1 MRPSPRLSFF
11 AVACATGML
20 VCTVK
25 AMDYPYDFAV
35 TGDSA
40 ASGASEIAGWSF
52 NSIGVSSGHANFN
65 AGGDSIVLTDTF
77 AQPITN
83 IQVCYKAS
91 RADATR
97 ILCIDGFNQT
107 TGEGPD
113 ARNFPIS
120 TSAWTPVD
128 FAFDPADDIDYVEIW
143 LGGSGSKGTWIIYS
157 ITIQTAD
164 PPPTIDPIPD
174 QTVGSVNNLE
184 FSFSV
189 PVLTHERINFT
200 VTAENV
206 ANPGTPIDPGDA
218 FAYDYR
224 DMDGYCFFH
233 FSPSSIGMTSGQIRF
248 TITGTASGVSASQS
262 FVCTV
267 VQGSLPTPPQVWS
280 PWYSVGSV
288 LAGRTLTEQ
297 VPWQEADNDEVT
309 FTVFPTN
316 TCHGT
321 YSIGLH
327 DGLFTFTP
335 TAEDATT
342 DIIYFKVHAEDKDG
356 YDEAVFRVV
365 VFPTRTPLI
374 TSITDQTLVYGDTLQ
389 IDLVAESTEYD
400 VVHGDY
406 IDDPL
411 ISSNI
416 TVKAGTTAPEGEYV
430 FADGYL
436 SFTPT
441 TNDIGQTF
449 IFTAS
454 ATDLDGTTN
463 QDFNVTVGLAAP
475 VLKHCPVDQWTT
487 TSFTADLE
495 AAVPGAT
502 SYRLRH
508 IHTEANGTVVT
519 GYVDNATFPCVV
531 SGLDTTNYVYDVQA
545 QRGTTVSSWSNAKSI
560 DLHNYIAPTYAIP
573 MTGAARGVYRQ
584 DFNTLITSGSIYWY
598 DARTIPGW
606 YAASSSGSMSDEKI
620 TASEGATSE
629 TGILSCRV
637 DADNIPNRALGLRA
651 ATQWDDFSFGAV
663 FTNKCK
669 YAVTNLTVTFTA
681 LQIRRYTTISKLHF
695 SYARSGG
702 FIELITSGL
711 TWTDVEALRFTS
723 PVQGSAAQ
731 LYPPATER
739 LSASIPFEGAN
750 AIQPGEVIAM
760 RWYLEA
766 KNNYPTLAIDD
777 LEIKW
782 ECAWPRQT
790 VIYLQ

>member
-1 MRPSPRLSFF
+1 MQT
-11 AVACATGML
+11 AV
-20 VCTVK
+20 
-25 AMDYPYDFAV
+25 F
-35 TGDSA
+35 DSA
-40 ASGASEIAGWSF
+40 
-52 NSIGVSSGHANFN
+52 
-65 AGGDSIVLTDTF
+65 
-77 AQPITN
+77 ITN
-83 IQVCYKAS
+83 IV
-91 RADATR
+91 
-97 ILCIDGFNQT
+97 FNGYRTGSCNRKIKFSAGSFSEVWDTETLVGT
-107 TGEGPD
+107 TLSTFMVAEFLPEDNVTSFRLQNHSGGQ
-113 ARNFPIS
+113 NFYLK
-120 TSAWTPVD
+120 TV
-128 FAFDPADDIDYVEIW
+128 
-143 LGGSGSKGTWIIYS
+143 
-157 ITIQTAD
+157 TIQTVD
-164 PPPTIDPIPD
+164 PPMTMDEIPN
-174 QTVGSVNNLE
+174 QTVGSVNDLL
-184 FSFSV
+184 V
-189 PVLTHERINFT
+189 HFT
-200 VTAENV
+200 VTFPANADFPTLSVTAENLT
-206 ANPGTPIDPGDA
+206 NPGTTISSDTWSVDYNYSMMRPGY
-218 FAYDYR
+218 YDFTFYPP
-224 DMDGYCFFH
+224 DGIAPC
-233 FSPSSIGMTSGQIRF
+233 QIRF
-248 TITGTASGVSASQS
+248 TITATGNGSSASQS
-262 FVCTV
+262 FICTV
-267 VQGSLPTPPQVWS
+267 VEGAVPTPPEIYS
-280 PWYSVGSV
+280 PWLNPGFV
-288 LAGRTLTEQ
+288 LAGRTISAR
-297 VPWQEADNDEVT
+297 VSCHEADNDVVT
-309 FTVFPTN
+309 FSLISKTSQGVFSIDQ
-316 TCHGT
+316 
-321 YSIGLH
+321 YSG
-327 DGLFTFTP
+327 DFSFTP
-335 TAEDATT
+335 TLQDVGDSPQEHVFSVRAT
-342 DIIYFKVHAEDKDG
+342 DKDG
-356 YDEAVFRVV
+356 SNDANIRIVV
-365 VFPTRTPLI
+365 LPVSPPLLTPI
-374 TSITDQTLVYGDTLQ
+374 ADQTVLCEETLQ
-389 IDLVAESTEYD
+389 VALVVEATEYD
-400 VVHGDY
+400 VYDPEY

-411 ISSNI
+411 LSSNI
-416 TVKAGTTAPEGEYV
+416 TIKAGTTAPEGEYV
-430 FADGYL
+430 FEDGYL

-454 ATDLDGTTN
+454 ATDFDGTTN

-475 VLKHCPVDQWTT
+475 VLKHCPVDQWTP

-519 GYVDNATFPCVV
+519 GYVDNAIFPCVV

-560 DLHNYIAPTYAIP
+560 DLHNYIAPTYTIP

-620 TASEGATSE
+620 TASKGASSE
-629 TGILSCRV
+629 TGILSCQV
-637 DADNIPNRALGLRA
+637 DTNNIPNRALGLRA

-695 SYARSGG
+695 SYARSNG

-723 PVQGSAAQ
+723 PIQGSAAQ
-731 LYPPATER
+731 LSPPATER

-777 LEIKW
+777 LEVKW
-782 ECAWPRQT
+782 QCDWPRQT

>member
-1 MRPSPRLSFF
+1 MQTAVF
-11 AVACATGML
+11 A
-20 VCTVK
+20 
-25 AMDYPYDFAV
+25 
-35 TGDSA
+35 SA
-40 ASGASEIAGWSF
+40 
-52 NSIGVSSGHANFN
+52 
-65 AGGDSIVLTDTF
+65 
-77 AQPITN
+77 ITN
-83 IQVCYKAS
+83 IVFNGYRTAS
-91 RADATR
+91 CTR
-97 ILCIDGFNQT
+97 KITFSAGSFSEVWD
-107 TGEGPD
+107 TGTLVGTSLSDFMVAEFLPED
-113 ARNFPIS
+113 NVTSFRLRNHSGGQNFYLKTI
-120 TSAWTPVD
+120 TVYTVD
-128 FAFDPADDIDYVEIW
+128 H
-143 LGGSGSKGTWIIYS
+143 
-157 ITIQTAD
+157 
-164 PPPTIDPIPD
+164 PPTIDTIAD
-174 QTVGSVNNLE
+174 QEASTASDLVVH
-184 FSFSV
+184 FSV
-189 PVLTHERINFT
+189 TSFDGDDLPTFSA
-200 VTAENV
+200 TAENLDDPNATYSDDRFNFSPNYSV
-206 ANPGTPIDPGDA
+206 MRPG
-218 FAYDYR
+218 AYDFEFYPPVGFEPCR
-224 DMDGYCFFH
+224 
-233 FSPSSIGMTSGQIRF
+233 IRF
-248 TITGTASGVSASQS
+248 TITATGIGGSTSQS
-262 FVCTV
+262 FICTFIEGAV
-267 VQGSLPTPPQVWS
+267 PTPPQVWT
-280 PWYSVGSV
+280 PTFNPAFV
-288 LAGRTLTEQ
+288 LAGRTITLQ
-297 VPWQEADNDEVT
+297 VDYVEADGDQVT
-309 FTVFPTN
+309 FTVTN
-316 TCHGT
+316 ATPCNGS
-321 YSIGLH
+321 YSIGAST
-327 DGLFTFTP
+327 GIFTFTP
-335 TAEDATT
+335 TLLDVSEYPHEFTARAT
-342 DIIYFKVHAEDKDG
+342 DKDG
-356 YDEAVFRVV
+356 YNEASIRIV
-365 VFPTRTPLI
+365 VFSVGTPKLQPI
-374 TSITDQTLVYGDTLQ
+374 ADQTVVFGDSL
-389 IDLVAESTEYD
+389 IVDLEAEATEYMQAD
-400 VVHGDY
+400 P

-416 TVKAGTTAPEGEYV
+416 TIKAGTTAPEGECI

-441 TNDIGQTF
+441 TNDVGQTF

-454 ATDLDGTTN
+454 ATDFDGTTN

-487 TSFTADLE
+487 TSFTADIE
-495 AAVPGAT
+495 AAVPGAI

-508 IHTEANGTVVT
+508 IHTEANGTVIT

-560 DLHNYIAPTYAIP
+560 DLHNYIAPTYTIP

-584 DFNTLITSGSIYWY
+584 NFNSLITSGSVYWY

-620 TASEGATSE
+620 TASKGVSSE
-629 TGILSCRV
+629 TGILSCQV
-637 DADNIPNRALGLRA
+637 DTNNIPNRALGLRA

-695 SYARSGG
+695 SYARSNG

-711 TWTDVEALRFTS
+711 SWTDVEALRFTS
-723 PVQGSAAQ
+723 PIQGSSAQ